1 MPFADVELGLRVAA
15 PGGNG
20 ALLEATPGYAP
31 AELFQA
37 STATQCFRFLDS
49 QMDFERHEVSL
60 LLRAL
65 QGSVS
70 EARVDFFEKVKAVR
84 RRPVGVDWRDTPLAR
99 ALTTADEFALLAS
112 RASASRVRHALRARK
127 MRLLDAFR
135 AFDGEARDGRLSY
148 EALYGGLTWLGVELA
163 PAQMM
168 ELAKKI
174 DVDDVGFVTY
184 EQFVDAFGPDDAWTE
199 ELSEQEEGDSHAE
212 GEMRREMTEEA
223 FYADADGDGFGAMV
237 SAPKRDDTDLFGLS
251 RVSGAGDTA
260 AAEPYDP
267 LGALGGPTRRDPEV
281 SGSADGWGGEEDLI
295 DFDGAAG
302 VGRAKIEA
310 RSLSERATGAGPT
323 PTNLQTNA
331 SRSGA
336 PPNNTSSALLSTAA
350 ATRGVPLSRDV
361 LSGIRVAIKP
371 HASFARVWTSEATG
385 SRRAASFWHA
395 KFEQSFAARNR
406 DRVPLGSYATPGLSD
421 PSRYAPVNASTGAL
435 GPAGKHA
442 NALEVTD
449 TKAWAMAGSPYLKDV
464 IDALFPHPVRFRQ
477 VWGQEWKHVSAFAWA
492 AVPPPGF
499 VALGMALT
507 ATNEPPDL
515 QTVRCVPKRWT
526 RQSASAPALVWTN
539 AGGGGRAASVWIVNE
554 LGVAHVVLGHEP
566 PEKADCLELIPA
578 AEMLPEDVLAPQTKP
593 TDDKSSR
600 KGEQN
605 APRGSARLGGLGSV
619 SSTAVSGGGSDLY
632 GSTSGDRA
640 PPLRG
645 RAAMFES
652 VAEERR
658 REQAARD
665 ARERDAREREER
677 RRVAALGASSGAD
690 IFAGAFDVFGGG
702 GESVSFGAG
711 RADGGA
717 FFGDGES
724 SSLAARRPALVSVAP
739 AAPSAAT
746 QAQRAADAN
755 PFAAKPAPI
764 PGMDLLTS
772 DWSPGPSRAGP
783 GPAADADPL
792 GALDPLGAGAP
803 VRVKKEPAG
812 VFGAAAARRSKKA
825 E

>member
-1 MPFADVELGLRVAA
+1 MCIRDR
-15 PGGNG
+15 
-20 ALLEATPGYAP
+20 
-31 AELFQA
+31 
-37 STATQCFRFLDS
+37 
-49 QMDFERHEVSL
+49 
-60 LLRAL
+60 
-65 QGSVS
+65 
-70 EARVDFFEKVKAVR
+70 VKAVR

-302 VGRAKIEA
+302 AGRAKIEA

-435 GPAGKHA
+435 EPGAQAHVMPVNLRLVSAITSCVLELPRNLADRAELDRVGDAAHELFLRFDNAGRAMPLIDPVEDMGGSDDAFRETSRKLA
-442 NALEVTD
+442 DATRALE
-449 TKAWAMAGSPYLKDV
+449 A
-464 IDALFPHPVRFRQ
+464 HPLHLRR
-477 VWGQEWKHVSAFAWA
+477 GA
-492 AVPPPGF
+492 ASE
-499 VALGMALT
+499 A
-507 ATNEPPDL
+507 
-515 QTVRCVPKRWT
+515 
-526 RQSASAPALVWTN
+526 SASARRRAEQIAALVDAERELSTKIN
-539 AGGGGRAASVWIVNE
+539 ATELSKFRHELARRAQVLQKLDHVDSDLVLKLKGRAACWVDTADELLVTELMFNGAFRRVDHHQLVALCSCFVPVEKSKENE
-554 LGVAHVVLGHEP
+554 DIHERATREALAEP
-566 PEKADCLELIPA
+566 LAQLKAA
-578 AEMLPEDVLAPQTKP
+578 
-593 TDDKSSR
+593 
-600 KGEQN
+600 
-605 APRGSARLGGLGSV
+605 ARLV
-619 SSTAVSGGGSDLY
+619 
-632 GSTSGDRA
+632 
-640 PPLRG
+640 
-645 RAAMFES
+645 
-652 VAEERR
+652 
-658 REQAARD
+658 
-665 ARERDAREREER
+665 
-677 RRVAALGASSGAD
+677 
-690 IFAGAFDVFGGG
+690 
-702 GESVSFGAG
+702 GE
-711 RADGGA
+711 
-717 FFGDGES
+717 
-724 SSLAARRPALVSVAP
+724 
-739 AAPSAAT
+739 
-746 QAQRAADAN
+746 AQRACGVPVDVDEYEDSFKLTLCEITYAWSKGAN
-755 PFAAKPAPI
+755 FDDVHKKT
-764 PGMDLLTS
+764 DLFEGTVT
-772 DWSPGPSRAGP
+772 RAMRR
-783 GPAADADPL
+783 
-792 GALDPLGAGAP
+792 LDELMMEM
-803 VRVKKEPAG
+803 R
-812 VFGAAAARRSKKA
+812 GAARAVGDVELADKFERGA
-825 E
+825 ESMRHGIVFANSLYL